1 MSWTF
6 FGLGQQQLVETY
18 TFNKLYQCFLF
29 KSLSESIF
37 GWPFPFFFLP
47 RSAPSGSEAVP
58 AREPLTINL
67 SSAAAQPP
75 AAQQVP
81 QVPSQVSWPSLCC
94 LGWIFMEMGGIRK
107 LSSHFER
114 ENSSVSLKFWRFW
127 ACWWNFLMKYWDPTL
142 QLCITHWKLLCGL
155 PPLWFLL
162 WNQSIPV
169 TNGVGYVY
177 YIRYTYSIYKHIS
190 KHIYIYTKHIH
201 IFT

>member
-81 QVPSQVSWPSLCC
+81 QVPSQVSWPSQCC
-94 LGWIFMEMGGIRK
+94 MGYIFMEMGGSENCLPILRGK
-107 LSSHFER
+107 TAVCHSNFGGFER
-114 ENSSVSLKFWRFW
+114 VDETF
-127 ACWWNFLMKYWDPTL
+127 WWNIGIQHCNFVSPIGNCCAVCHLYGS
-142 QLCITHWKLLCGL
+142 CYGI
-155 PPLWFLL
+155 
-162 WNQSIPV
+162 NQSLSP
-169 TNGVGYVY
+169 TG
-177 YIRYTYSIYKHIS
+177 
-190 KHIYIYTKHIH
+190 
-201 IFT
+201 

>member
-1 MSWTF
+1 MFFVQKLEWKHFWMTF
-6 FGLGQQQLVETY
+6 SVLFSSTFSSKWLRGSSSQRTFDHQPLFGSCTTTSGTTGTAGAVAGVLAIPM
-18 TFNKLYQCFLF
+18 LYGVYLH
-29 KSLSESIF
+29 
-37 GWPFPFFFLP
+37 G
-47 RSAPSGSEAVP
+47 
-58 AREPLTINL
+58 N
-67 SSAAAQPP
+67 
-75 AAQQVP
+75 
-81 QVPSQVSWPSLCC
+81 
-94 LGWIFMEMGGIRK
+94 GGIRK
-107 LSSHFER
+107 LSTHFER

-177 YIRYTYSIYKHIS
+177 YIRYTYGIYKHKS